1 MELFAF
7 NPKDTPLSQRLSL
20 SRDIIA
26 NEFDIE
32 SYLFDKYEN
41 EE

>member
-7 NPKDTPLSQRLSL
+7 NPKDTPLSSRYSL

-26 NEFDIE
+26 SEFDVE
-32 SYLFDKYEN
+32 SYLFDKY
-41 EE
+41 